1 MTGSDDNKVKVVVAE
16 TGRVIYD
23 TAFHDDWV
31 RTVLYTTEFFIS
43 GSDDGQV
50 IQYLRSS
57 FPCADQSRTV
67 RIYNASTGTTSR
79 EAWSMGRM
87 DYIMTIA
94 MSPDNKI
101 LAAGSDDYSIMLYDM
116 DARKIIHKPIKGH
129 NGVGTS
135 DVLHIAYVLK

>member
-1 MTGSDDNKVKVVVAE
+1 MTGSDDRKVKVVVAE
-16 TGRVIYD
+16 TGQVIYD
-23 TAFHDDWV
+23 TAFHDSLV

-43 GSDDGQV
+43 GSNDRQV
-50 IQYLRSS
+50 VFLRSS

-94 MSPDNKI
+94 MSPDNNI

-116 DARKIIHKPIKGH
+116 VARKIIHKPIKSH
-129 NGVGTS
+129 NGVSTS
-135 DVLHIAYVLK
+135 DVLDTAYVLR